1 MQRRTAVG
9 RLAAAA
15 AGLSLGTVP
24 DLEAVLP
31 LDENSFTVTRTNL
44 AESSGLVTC
53 PVCQEMADAL
63 SLTPAG
69 PCLGCA
75 DQNPALRAEP
85 YSDTFWVLSPG
96 QIRRLERE
104 IERLAAEARR
114 VDERFARLEQRQMA
128 ESGEGPALE
137 LERNRWLG
145 LQRELHL
152 LQALRAA
159 SRQFSGAWG
168 TWGTWGT

>member
-24 DLEAVLP
+24 SLEAAP
-31 LDENSFTVTRTNL
+31 LEEHPFTVTSTNL
-44 AESSGLVTC
+44 ATSSGVVTC

-63 SLTPAG
+63 DLTPGG
-69 PCLGCA
+69 PCLRCA

-85 YSDTFWVLSPG
+85 YSDTFWVLSPR
-96 QIRRLERE
+96 QVRRLERE

-114 VDERFARLEQRQMA
+114 VDERFARLQQQQMA
-128 ESGEGPALE
+128 AGGQGYDRAMES
-137 LERNRWLG
+137 ERNRWHG

-152 LQALRAA
+152 LQMLRVA
-159 SRQFSGAWG
+159 SRQFRR
-168 TWGTWGT
+168 

>member
-1 MQRRTAVG
+1 MQRRTLVG

-24 DLEAVLP
+24 PLEAMLP
-31 LDENSFTVTRTNL
+31 LDEDSFRVTSTNL
-44 AESSGLVTC
+44 AESSGMVTC
-53 PVCQEMADAL
+53 PVCQEMYDAL

-69 PCLGCA
+69 PCLSCA

-104 IERLAAEARR
+104 IERLAAEAQR
-114 VDERFARLEQRQMA
+114 VDERFARLQQQQTA
-128 ESGEGPALE
+128 EGGEGPAMDA
-137 LERNRWLG
+137 ERNRWHA

-152 LQALRAA
+152 LQMLRAA
-159 SRQFSGAWG
+159 FRQFRG
-168 TWGTWGT
+168 

>member
-24 DLEAVLP
+24 RLDDALP
-31 LDENSFTVTRTNL
+31 LEEDSFTVTSTNL
-44 AESSGLVTC
+44 AASSGVVTC

-63 SLTPAG
+63 DLTPAG

-75 DQNPALRAEP
+75 DQSPTLRAEP
-85 YSDTFWVLSPG
+85 YSDTFWVLSPR

-114 VDERFARLEQRQMA
+114 VDERFARLQQQQVA
-128 ESGEGPALE
+128 EGGNGYDRALE
-137 LERNRWLG
+137 SERNRWLA

-152 LQALRAA
+152 LQTLRAA
-159 SRQFSGAWG
+159 SRQFRR
-168 TWGTWGT
+168 

>member
-24 DLEAVLP
+24 RLEAVLP
-31 LDENSFTVTRTNL
+31 LDEDSFTVTGTNL
-44 AESSGLVTC
+44 AASSGVVTC

-63 SLTPAG
+63 DLTPAG
-69 PCLGCA
+69 PCLSCA
-75 DQNPALRAEP
+75 DRNPALRAEP
-85 YSDTFWVLSPG
+85 YSDTFWVLSPR

-104 IERLAAEARR
+104 IERLAAEAQRA
-114 VDERFARLEQRQMA
+114 DERFARRQQQQMTD
-128 ESGEGPALE
+128 GGQGPAME
-137 LERNRWLG
+137 AERNRWHA

-152 LQALRAA
+152 LQMLRAA
-159 SRQFSGAWG
+159 SRQFRG
-168 TWGTWGT
+168 

>member
-1 MQRRTAVG
+1 MQRRSALG

-24 DLEAVLP
+24 GLEAALP
-31 LDENSFTVTRTNL
+31 LERNSFSVSGTNL
-44 AESSGLVTC
+44 AESSGVVTC

-63 SLTPAG
+63 DLTPAG
-69 PCLGCA
+69 PCLSCA

-85 YSDTFWVLSPG
+85 YSDTFWVLSPREI
-96 QIRRLERE
+96 QRLERE

-114 VDERFARLEQRQMA
+114 VDENFARLQQQQTA
-128 ESGEGPALE
+128 EGGDGYVAAMES
-137 LERNRWLG
+137 ERTRWHA

-152 LQALRAA
+152 LQMLRAA
-159 SRQFSGAWG
+159 SRQFR
-168 TWGTWGT
+168 TQV

>member
-1 MQRRTAVG
+1 MQRRSAVG

-24 DLEAVLP
+24 SLEAALP
-31 LDENSFTVTRTNL
+31 LEENSFSVTSTNL
-44 AESSGLVTC
+44 AASSGVVTC

-63 SLTPAG
+63 DLTPAG

-85 YSDTFWVLSPG
+85 YSDTFWVLSPREV
-96 QIRRLERE
+96 RRLERE
-104 IERLAAEARR
+104 IERLAAEAGR
-114 VDERFARLEQRQMA
+114 VDEKFARLQQQQMA
-128 ESGEGPALE
+128 EGGDGYDRAMES
-137 LERNRWLG
+137 ERNRWHA

-152 LQALRAA
+152 LQMLRAA
-159 SRQFSGAWG
+159 SRQFRR
-168 TWGTWGT
+168 